1 MVTYERLFVPG
12 PQTSQIISEES
23 RVMQELKIARSMA
36 RTTVRKIRVK
46 CYGWLIVL
54 FFLYPTSLLLANSHK
69 ARVLTGIDVLETEH
83 FYRLAGLRVGLI
95 TNHTGL
101 TRDGRSTIDLLQQA
115 PDVQLVKLFSPE
127 HGLLGNLDRKVDS
140 FLDERTGLMVYSLY
154 GQHRRPTPEM
164 LDGLDALVFD
174 IQDIGAR
181 FYTYIS
187 TMGYAM
193 EEAAKAGIRFLVL
206 DRLNPINGVQVEG
219 PLLEPSRL
227 SFTGYFPLPVRHGLT
242 VGELALLFNGESR
255 LGTNLEVVKMEGWR
269 RALWLDETDLG
280 WVNPSPNIRNLRQ
293 ATLYTAVGLLESA
306 NVSVGR
312 GTQTPFEVLGA
323 PWINSSQLARALNS
337 RKLVGVKF
345 APAHFT
351 PSSDRY
357 EGKRCHGI
365 KVSVTDR
372 NRFQTVA
379 CGLEIARALARLY
392 PRQFRADKL
401 VSMVGS
407 EAVIKGLQ
415 RGRAVPELL
424 KLDEEPFREFLRV
437 REKYLLY
444 P

>member
-1 MVTYERLFVPG
+1 LNRESANKPTTKDLPRVPD
-12 PQTSQIISEES
+12 PRVS
-23 RVMQELKIARSMA
+23 R
-36 RTTVRKIRVK
+36 
-46 CYGWLIVL
+46 WLIVF
-54 FFLYPTSLLLANSHK
+54 FFLLPSHWLFANSDK
-69 ARVLTGIDVLETEH
+69 VRVLTGIDVLEAEH
-83 FYRLAGLRVGLI
+83 FSRLAGLRVGLI

-101 TRDGRSTIDLLQQA
+101 TRDGRTTIDSLRQA
-115 PDVQLVKLFSPE
+115 PGVQLVKLFSPE
-127 HGLLGNLDRKVDS
+127 HGLLGNVDRKVDS
-140 FLDERTGLMVYSLY
+140 FLDERTGLMVFSLY
-154 GQHRRPTPEM
+154 GQYRRPTSEM
-164 LDGLDALVFD
+164 LDGVDALVFD

-187 TMGYAM
+187 TMGYSM

-206 DRLNPINGVQVEG
+206 DRPNPINGVQMEG

-242 VGELALLFNGESR
+242 VGELAGLFNGENR
-255 LGTNLEVVKMEGWR
+255 LGTNLEVVKVEGWR
-269 RALWLDETDLG
+269 RALWFDETDLG
-280 WVNPSPNIRNLRQ
+280 WVNPSPNIRNLRH

-312 GTQTPFEVLGA
+312 GTEMPFEVLGA
-323 PWINSSQLARALNS
+323 PWINATHLARNLNR

-372 NRFQTVA
+372 NQFQTVA
-379 CGLEIARALARLY
+379 CGLEIARALVRLY
-392 PRQFRADKL
+392 PRQFRSDKL
-401 VSMVGS
+401 LSMVGS
-407 EAVIKGLQ
+407 KPVIKGLQ
-415 RGRAVPELL
+415 RGWTVPELL
-424 KLDEEPFREFLRV
+424 KLDEEPFREFLRI